1 MQKRTIR
8 LIIGI
13 SIFFIFGLLMDLE
26 IIYPNKGEAILNEY
40 HQVKKQDSINHQII
54 RIYSFEDVG
63 MRHILNNAFVKL
75 NDDKKYLLYCQNSLN
90 GEVDIGIYEFIDI
103 FDSVI
108 KNSSCDTLLIRKTNG
123 ESRKYIIHETPPFPT
138 EKKYIIIKNRIVD
151 FFIKF
156 QK

>member
-8 LIIGI
+8 LIIGA
-13 SIFFIFGLLMDLE
+13 SIFFIFIWLIDLD
-26 IIYPNKGEAILNEY
+26 IIFPHNREAILNEY
-40 HQVKKQDSINHQII
+40 YQVKKQDSINHQII
-54 RIYSFEDVG
+54 RIYSFKDIGLRYMFNV
-63 MRHILNNAFVKL
+63 AFVKL
-75 NDDKKYLLYCQNSLN
+75 NDDKKYLLNCQNSLN
-90 GEVDIGIYEFIDI
+90 GEVDKGIYEFIDI

-123 ESRKYIIHETPPFPT
+123 ESRKYIIDETPPFPT

-156 QK
+156 KK